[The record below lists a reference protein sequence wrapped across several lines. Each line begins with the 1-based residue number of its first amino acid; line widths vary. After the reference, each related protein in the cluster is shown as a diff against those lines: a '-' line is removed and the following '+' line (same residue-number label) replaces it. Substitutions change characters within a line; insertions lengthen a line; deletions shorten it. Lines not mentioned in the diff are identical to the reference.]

1 MRRYT
6 QIVFG
11 INAVYLTVLG
21 LFCLLAPAPVI
32 NLYGGTDAEIAN
44 ALLQVTFRLVG
55 VKLIPLGVMC
65 ALITGNPDDNSVLR
79 GMMGLLAVLTL
90 VAYGIVVGMYDINA
104 AWLGM
109 SALHV
114 ISMVLILVAVVFYN
128 SKKKSPPLFARRR
141 AAA

>member
-11 INAVYLTVLG
+11 INAIYLTVLG
-21 LFCLLAPAPVI
+21 LFCLLAPAPLI
-32 NLYGGTDAEIAN
+32 GLYGGTDAEAAN
-44 ALLQVTFRLVG
+44 TLFQATFRVLG

-65 ALITGNPDDNSVLR
+65 ALITGNPDDNAVLR

-90 VAYGIVVGMYDINA
+90 VAYGIIVGIYPFNA

-109 SALHV
+109 GALNV
-114 ISMVLILVAVVFYN
+114 ISMMLILVAAVFYH
-128 SKKKSPPLFARRR
+128 SKKKAPRLIAWRR